1 MDSITGASPR
11 RLARAAG
18 ALYLVNIVLGG
29 FGIGIVPAMLV
40 VTGDAAATAHNIQT
54 HELLYRLGLAA
65 LVVENV
71 TNIPLAVIFYDLF
84 KVVNR
89 RLALLVVFFT
99 LVGTAV
105 ETAGLL
111 GQFAPLYLLGS
122 GPYAGAVPA
131 AHVQALAYLPGDL
144 AAINYSIAEVFFG
157 FYAICLGYLVL
168 RSTFLPGVIGVLLAI
183 DGVAYL
189 IYSFAEFLAPGFA
202 AHLVP
207 WIQLPVLPSEGLL
220 ALWLLIAGVNM
231 ERWRRQA
238 TAAVRISP
246 AAMEAPA

>member
-1 MDSITGASPR
+1 MDSSPR

-18 ALYLVNIVLGG
+18 LLYLVNILLGA
-29 FGIGIVPAMLV
+29 FGIGVVPAMLV
-40 VTGDAAATAHNIQT
+40 VSGDPAATAHNIQA
-54 HELLYRLGLAA
+54 HEVLYRLGLTAQVA
-65 LVVENV
+65 ECA

-105 ETAGLL
+105 AAAGLIT
-111 GQFAPLYLLGS
+111 QFAPTLASLS
-122 GPYAGAVPA
+122 GDVSTTT
-131 AHVQALAYLPGDL
+131 
-144 AAINYSIAEVFFG
+144 YSVTEVFFG
-157 FYAICLGYLVL
+157 FYALCLGYLVL
-168 RSTFLPGVIGVLLAI
+168 RSTFLPGFIGVLLAI

-189 IYSFAEFLAPGFA
+189 VYSFADLVAPGFA

-220 ALWLLIAGVNM
+220 CVWLLVAGVNV
-231 ERWRRQA
+231 ERWWGRAR
-238 TAAVRISP
+238 TAVKESP
-246 AAMEAPA
+246 TPMEVPA